1 MRTFSAL
8 CLIVFGFL
16 PIYAQNERSMTL
28 HGAVQSDI
36 LFPQS
41 DDAIGAEKDDD
52 VQTNTYLDLQL
63 QSQRVDAGL
72 RVEYLEHPLPGFEH
86 DFNGWGVPH
95 FWVKARLGCAELT
108 AGTFYEQFGSG
119 LILRTYEERSLGIDN
134 SLLGGRLTLKPTNG
148 VTVKVLSGRQRR
160 YWAWNKSL
168 VSGIDAEVSLSQWL
182 RGLQKSDTELM
193 VGFSWVNKYE
203 GQEDVF
209 VSPTYKLNLP
219 EFVDAW
225 EVRTTLNKGPWSLLA
240 EYARKTQDPSF
251 DNQYCYESGSA
262 VLFSGSY
269 SKKGL
274 SILLQ
279 AKRSENM
286 SLRSQRSM
294 LGTSSFINH
303 LPAFTQDHTYALAA
317 LYPYATQLAGGEWA
331 WQAEGGY
338 HFKRAT
344 LLGGRYGMNVK
355 VNFSYVRAIDSQW
368 LKWGSDTYYQ
378 DLNIQLTRRLDRDVK
393 LSLMYMNQRYNQ
405 QVIEGH
411 GEMVHSDIFVADGKY
426 QFTPKVALR
435 GELQY
440 MESTD
445 DEGNWLFGLIELSLV
460 PHWMITVSDQY
471 QVNKDKVHY
480 YMAQVTFTTG
490 AHRLQ
495 LGYGRT
501 NDGYNCSG
509 GVCRYV
515 PATKGF
521 TLSYNYN
528 F

>member
-16 PIYAQNERSMTL
+16 PISAQNERSMTL

-41 DDAIGAEKDDD
+41 DDAIGAEKDGD

-168 VSGIDAEVSLSQWL
+168 VSGIDSEVSLSQWL
-182 RGLQKSDTELM
+182 HGLQKSDTELM

-203 GQEDVF
+203 CQEDVF
-209 VSPTYKLNLP
+209 ISPTYKLNLP
-219 EFVDAW
+219 EFVNAW
-225 EVRTTLNKGPWSLLA
+225 EVRTTLNKGPWNLLA

-355 VNFSYVRAIDSQW
+355 VNFSHVR
-368 LKWGSDTYYQ
+368 WGGNTYYQ
-378 DLNIQLTRRLDRDVK
+378 DFDLQLNRQLTRDFK
-393 LSLMYMNQRYNQ
+393 LTVMYMNQHYNKT
-405 QVIEGH
+405 VVEGE
-411 GEMVHSDIFVADGKY
+411 GGMVRSNIFIAEGKCRI
-426 QFTPKVALR
+426 TPKSSLR
-435 GELQY
+435 SELQY
-440 MESTD
+440 LSTAD
-445 DEGNWLFGLIELSLV
+445 DQGDWAYGLIELSLA
-460 PHWMITVSDQY
+460 PHWMLSASDMYNVGDTHLHFY
-471 QVNKDKVHY
+471 QGSVAY
-480 YMAQVTFTTG
+480 STR

-495 LGYGRT
+495 IGYGRT
-501 NDGYNCSG
+501 RAGYNCAG

-515 PATKGF
+515 PASKGV
-521 TLSYNYN
+521 TVIYNYN